1 MAMNYTVKKHVFKPD
16 SALGYYIKKEKV
28 NFPDIFTS
36 LELLFALKD
45 ILTKY
50 DCSNLMTDFSIRW
63 NRELAIIFRQERT
76 NQTEIKALLESHILS
91 VPANVTQLSQIKI
104 IKKPTVPAMTNE
116 EASTSSKKYK
126 KTKK

>member
-1 MAMNYTVKKHVFKPD
+1 MAMNYSVKKHIFKPD
-16 SALGYYIKKEKV
+16 SALGYYIKKEQA

-45 ILTKY
+45 ILAKY
-50 DCSNLMTDFSIRW
+50 DCSNLMKDYSIKW
-63 NRELAIIFRQERT
+63 NKDLAFIFCQEIT
-76 NQTEIKALLESHILS
+76 KQTEIKALLESHILT
-91 VPANVTQLSQIKI
+91 VPANVNQLSQIRI

>member
-1 MAMNYTVKKHVFKPD
+1 MNFTVKKHVFKPD
-16 SALGYYIKKEKV
+16 SALGPYIKKEKT

-45 ILTKY
+45 ILAKY
-50 DCSNLMTDFSIRW
+50 DCSNLMKDHSIKW
-63 NRELAIIFRQERT
+63 NKELAFIFRQEIT
-76 NQTEIKALLESHILS
+76 KQTEFKALLESHILT
-91 VPANVTQLSQIKI
+91 VPTNVNQLSQIKI